1 MRNAVNQKYEVCIVL
16 FCYAVVVT
24 FFIAATRVCLHD
36 VSLMY
41 LYVESAHGVEG
52 GAAGQHT

>member
-1 MRNAVNQKYEVCIVL
+1 MRNAVNQKYKVCIVVIS
-16 FCYAVVVT
+16 YAVVAT
-24 FFIAATRVCLHD
+24 FCMAATRVCLHN